1 MSALL
6 ARIRNELGALAI
18 VSLALLAT
26 SAAFFIFAVKP
37 LEERAMR
44 LDRQLASTA
53 RRSAPEG
60 ITRVGAGTPEARITA
75 FYRFFEREENTV
87 EWLAKIYG
95 IAGGAGLEL
104 RTAEYRL
111 AETRQRIERYQITL
125 PVAGSYA
132 QIRSFLEGAL
142 AEIPVLSLDQVSFR
156 RKSAAEPRVEAE
168 VVLTLHLLRK

>member
-1 MSALL
+1 MSELL
-6 ARIRNELGALAI
+6 ARLRDELGVMTIA
-18 VSLALLAT
+18 SLALLAA
-26 SAAFFIFAVKP
+26 SAAFLAFAVKP
-37 LEERAMR
+37 LEERALR
-44 LDRQLASTA
+44 LDRQLEGVA
-53 RRSAPEG
+53 RRAAPEG
-60 ITRVGAGTPEARITA
+60 ITRVGASTPAARIA
-75 FYRFFEREENTV
+75 SFYRFFEREENTV
-87 EWLAKIYG
+87 EWLAKLYG

-111 AETRQRIERYQITL
+111 ADTRQRIERYQITL

-132 QIRSFLEGAL
+132 QIRAFLEGAL